1 MKTKIAGT
9 GTFLVALGLLIYAIF
24 TTIIKNHWDKDMFI
38 IICGSI
44 TLSVFAML
52 YIYWTNFGNLEQ
64 KMNSIQ
70 RQNKLIQ
77 SQIDFERIR
86 KDIERKKLNK

>member
-1 MKTKIAGT
+1 MKKKILGT
-9 GTFLVALGLLIYAIF
+9 ITFFVAVGLFFYAVF
-24 TTIIKNHWDKDMFI
+24 AAVIKNHWDIDMFI
-38 IICGSI
+38 IIYGSI
-44 TLSVFAML
+44 TLSLFTML
-52 YIYWTNFGNLEQ
+52 YVYWTNFGDLER

-86 KDIERKKLNK
+86 KDIEQKKINK

>member
-9 GTFLVALGLLIYAIF
+9 GTFLVALGLIIYAIF
-24 TTIIKNHWDKDMFI
+24 TAIIKNHCDTDMFI

-44 TLSVFAML
+44 TLSLFAML
-52 YIYWTNFGNLEQ
+52 YVYWTNFGNLEQ

>member
-24 TTIIKNHWDKDMFI
+24 TTIIKNHWYKDMFI